1 MTKALRV
8 KFWGAEQWIVN
19 TPQYCGKKLDLMQGY
34 QCSLHMHPVKDE
46 TFYVES
52 GLVRLELGDETMIL
66 QAGDSARIRP
76 GTWHRFTGLFPSI
89 IFEFSTHH
97 DETDV
102 VRKEESRRVDLINQ
116 QTGEKA

>member
-8 KFWGAEQWIVN
+8 KFWGTEEWIVN
-19 TPQYCGKKLDLMQGY
+19 TDQYCGKRFELQQGY
-34 QCSLHMHPVKDE
+34 QCSLHMHNIKDE

-52 GLVRLELGDETMIL
+52 GRVKMELGLDTLIL
-66 QAGDSARIRP
+66 GPGDNVRIKP
-76 GTWHRFTGLFPSI
+76 GMWHRFTGLMPSI

-97 DETDV
+97 DELDV
-102 VRKEESRRVDLINQ
+102 VRKEESKRVDLINQ